1 MASLSISEPFIRRPV
16 GTTLLGIGLFLIG
29 VVAYHFLPVAAVPNV
44 DFPSIRVSA
53 NRPGADPSVMAA
65 TVAAPLERRLGEIA
79 GIDKIT
85 STSSLGSTSIQ
96 LQFAIGRNIDRAARD
111 VQAAINASLADL
123 PTDLPTLPKFR
134 KANTAAAPVFV
145 LALTSKTIPTSAI
158 YDVADTV
165 IAQRISQVPGVG
177 DVTVSGADQPA
188 VRIALNP
195 VALSNAGIATD
206 DVRLAII
213 NANPLG
219 PVGIF
224 NGGRQSETLSINK
237 QMRSAAE
244 FRDILIKSSNGNF
257 VRLSDVADVEDS
269 VRSSRSIA
277 WFNKQPAVLIQITK
291 QGDANVID
299 TVDRV
304 RALIP
309 ELKQWIP
316 GGIEISTLVDRTGTI
331 RASVQDMQ
339 LTLLAT
345 AILVMVVVF
354 VFLRRLT
361 PTIAAGVSVPLAL
374 AGTCAGMWLA
384 GFSID
389 NLSLMALAISVGF
402 VVDDAIVM
410 IENMYRNLEHGMR
423 PYQAALEG
431 ARQIGFTVLSISL
444 SLIAAFTPLIFMD
457 GIIGRLLREFS
468 LTLTFAIVV
477 STVVSLT
484 ITPMICA
491 HYVRETTSASATWFD
506 RTVEGALSRMVAFYA
521 WTLRAVL
528 GFPLLTLLVFF
539 ATIALTVTL
548 YIKTPKGYFPVDD
561 SGFVIGATRAS
572 ADISFQS
579 MLGLQQ
585 QLADIVMADPAVAG
599 VGSILSGA
607 GGPFGGGSN
616 RGIMFISL
624 KPPVERDGLTTA
636 QVIDRLRKNLYRVAG
651 IRLFMF
657 AAQDVRA
664 GGRQSDS
671 GDYQYTLSS
680 TDLDLL
686 QKWAPIVGK
695 RMETVE
701 GITDVSSD
709 RDPGGL
715 QLTLSIDRQRASAL
729 GVRVQDIDNA
739 LNNAFSQRQ
748 ISIVYTQR
756 NQYMVVLEIDP
767 KFQSDPSNLEHI
779 FVAGA
784 NGTQVP
790 LSTVVHYQRGLSP
803 LAVFHSQSIPSTTVS
818 FNVLPGVPLQ
828 VATSNIQRAVEELH
842 MPEGIRGS
850 FDGNAGDFSK
860 TSGHMPLLILGALVA
875 MYIVLG
881 VLYESLAHPLTII
894 STLPSAGLGA
904 LLALQVTNTPLTVIA
919 FVGIILL
926 IGIVKKNGIMMVD
939 FALDA
944 ERNRGLSSA
953 DAIFEACSARFR
965 PILMTTMAA
974 LFAGI
979 PLVIATGPGTELR
992 RPLGIT
998 IIGGLFVSQI
1008 LTLYTTPVIYLLIDR
1023 LRRRS
1028 EPAAIAAP
1036 AE

>member
-1 MASLSISEPFIRRPV
+1 MASISEPFIRRPV
-16 GTTLLGIGLFLIG
+16 GTTLLAIGLFLVG
-29 VVAYHFLPVAAVPNV
+29 MVAYAFLPVSAVPNV
-44 DFPSIRVSA
+44 DFPMIRVSA
-53 NRPGADPSVMAA
+53 NRPGADPAVMAA
-65 TVAAPLERRLGEIA
+65 TVAAPLERRLGQIA
-79 GIDKIT
+79 GIEQIT

-96 LQFAIGRNIDRAARD
+96 LQFSIGRNIDRAARD

-123 PTDLPTLPKFR
+123 PSDLPSLPRFR
-134 KANTAAAPVFV
+134 KTNPAATPMFV
-145 LALTSKTIPTSAI
+145 LALTSKTLTTSAM

-177 DVTVSGADQPA
+177 EVSVSGADQPA

-195 VALSNAGIATD
+195 VALSNADIATD

-224 NGGRQSETLSINK
+224 DGGRQSETISTNQ
-237 QMRSAAE
+237 QMRTAAE
-244 FRDILIKSSNGNF
+244 FRDIIIKSSAGNF
-257 VRLSDVADVEDS
+257 VRLADVADVEDS
-269 VRSSRSIA
+269 VRNHRSIA

-291 QGDANVID
+291 QGDANVIE

-304 RALIP
+304 KALLP
-309 ELKQWIP
+309 ELKRWLP
-316 GGIEISTLVDRTGTI
+316 AGLEISTLVDRTNTI
-331 RASVQDMQ
+331 RASVLDMQ
-339 LTLLAT
+339 FTLLAT
-345 AILVMVVVF
+345 AFLVMMVVF

-410 IENMYRNLEHGMR
+410 IENMHRNLEHGMA
-423 PYQAALEG
+423 PYPAALEG
-431 ARQIGFTVLSISL
+431 AKQIGFTVLSISL

-457 GIIGRLLREFS
+457 GIVGRLLREFS

-484 ITPMICA
+484 VTPMICA
-491 HYVRETTSASATWFD
+491 HYIKEATSDRATWFD
-506 RTVEGALSRMVAFYA
+506 RLVEGTLSRIVAFYT
-521 WTLRAVL
+521 WTLRVVL
-528 GFPLLTLLVFF
+528 GFPLLTLTVFF
-539 ATIALTVTL
+539 ATIALTVVL
-548 YIKTPKGYFPVDD
+548 YIKIPKGYFPIDD
-561 SGFVIGATRAS
+561 SGLIVGASQSSSDT
-572 ADISFQS
+572 SFQS
-579 MLGLQQ
+579 MTRFQK
-585 QLADIVMADPAVAG
+585 QLEDAIESDDAVAG
-599 VGSILSGA
+599 VGSIL
-607 GGPFGGGSN
+607 GSMTTN
-616 RGIMFISL
+616 RGLFFISL
-624 KPPVERDGLTTA
+624 KPPQERAGLST
-636 QVIDRLRKNLYRVAG
+636 QLVIDRLRKKLETMPGVRLY
-651 IRLFMF
+651 MF

-664 GGRQSDS
+664 GGRQSS
-671 GDYQYTLSS
+671 SDYQYTVTSV
-680 TDLDLL
+680 DVDLL
-686 QKWAPIVGK
+686 KKWAPIVAK

-701 GITDVSSD
+701 GITDISTD
-709 RDPGGL
+709 RDAAGL
-715 QLTLSIDRQRASAL
+715 QLTLTIDRNAAATL
-729 GVRVQDIDNA
+729 GVRVKDIDDA
-739 LNNAFSQRQ
+739 LNNAFAQRQ

-767 KFQSDPSNLEHI
+767 KFQSDPSNLERI

-784 NGTQVP
+784 NDAQVP
-790 LSTVVHYQRGLSP
+790 LSAVVRYDRGLAS
-803 LAVFHSQSIPSTTVS
+803 LAINHTQSIPSATVS
-818 FNVLPGVPLQ
+818 FNVVPNVPLE
-828 VATSNIQRAVEELH
+828 VATTNIQRAVEELH

-850 FDGNAGDFSK
+850 FDGNAGDFNK
-860 TSGHMPLLILGALVA
+860 TSGRQPLLILGALVA

-881 VLYESLAHPLTII
+881 VLYESLAHPITII

-953 DAIFEACSARFR
+953 DAIFEACRARFR

-974 LFAGI
+974 MFAGI

-998 IIGGLFVSQI
+998 IIGGLLVSQI

-1023 LRRRS
+1023 LRRKLGSRG
-1028 EPAAIAAP
+1028 ALAP
-1036 AE
+1036 MSASSPSALR

>member
-1 MASLSISEPFIRRPV
+1 MASISEPFIRRPV
-16 GTTLLGIGLFLIG
+16 GTTLLAIGLFLVG
-29 VVAYHFLPVAAVPNV
+29 VVAYAFLPVASVPNV
-44 DFPSIRVSA
+44 DFPAIRVFA
-53 NRPGADPSVMAA
+53 TRPGADPSVMAA

-79 GIDKIT
+79 GINQIT
-85 STSSLGSTSIQ
+85 STSTLGSTSIQ
-96 LQFAIGRNIDRAARD
+96 LQFAIGRDIDRAARD

-123 PTDLPTLPKFR
+123 PSDLPSLPRFK
-134 KANTAAAPVFV
+134 KASSAAAPVFV
-145 LALTSKTIPTSAI
+145 LALTSKTIPSSAI

-177 DVTVSGADQPA
+177 EVTVSGADQPA

-224 NGGRQSETLSINK
+224 NGGRQSETLSTDK
-237 QMRSAAE
+237 QMRTAAE

-257 VRLSDVADVEDS
+257 VRLSDVAEVEDS
-269 VRSSRSIA
+269 VRNSRSIA

-309 ELKQWIP
+309 QLKQWIP
-316 GGIEISTLVDRTGTI
+316 AGVEISTLVDRTSTI
-331 RASVQDMQ
+331 RASVRDMQ

-354 VFLRRLT
+354 AFLRRLT

-457 GIIGRLLREFS
+457 GVVGRLLREFS
-468 LTLTFAIVV
+468 VTLTFAIVV

-491 HYVRETTSASATWFD
+491 HYIKATTSVSATWFD
-506 RTVEGALSRMVAFYA
+506 RVVEGALSRMVSFYA
-521 WTLRAVL
+521 RTLRVVL
-528 GFPLLTLLVFF
+528 GFPFLTLLVFF

-561 SGFVIGATRAS
+561 SGFVIGVTRAS
-572 ADISFQS
+572 ADVSFQS
-579 MLGLQQ
+579 MRGLQQ

-599 VGSILSGA
+599 IGSILN
-607 GGPFGGGSN
+607 GGVGSN
-616 RGIMFISL
+616 RGLMFISL
-624 KPPVERDGLTTA
+624 KPPEERAGLTTTA
-636 QVIDRLRKNLYRVAG
+636 AIDRLRKNLYRVAG

-664 GGRQSDS
+664 GGRQTDA
-671 GDYQYTLSS
+671 GTYQYTLSS

-695 RMETVE
+695 RMESVE

-715 QLTLSIDRQRASAL
+715 QLALSIDRQKASSL

-784 NGTQVP
+784 NNVQVP
-790 LSTVVHYQRGLSP
+790 LTAVVHYRRGLSP
-803 LAVFHSQSIPSTTVS
+803 LAVFHSQSFPSTTVS
-818 FNVLPGVPLQ
+818 FNLLADVPLST
-828 VATSNIQRAVEELH
+828 AAANIQRAVEELH

-881 VLYESLAHPLTII
+881 VLYESLIHPLTII

-904 LLALQVTNTPLTVIA
+904 LLALQVTNTPLTIIA

-926 IGIVKKNGIMMVD
+926 IGIVKKNGIMIVD

-944 ERNRGLSSA
+944 ERHRGLSSA
-953 DAIFEACSARFR
+953 EAIFEACSARFR

-998 IIGGLFVSQI
+998 IIGGLLVSQI

-1023 LRRRS
+1023 LRRRP